1 VSVASAVVDD
11 EAIDGQA
18 AAALPALTMV
28 FLRGRSFMVEIQR
41 TALLIEATLQPV
53 FRETAGVV
61 LELSEDG
68 VAELL
73 VEIRSLKGEGI
84 EEDADASAGES
95 DLLGLAEESGAEA
108 LAAEL
113 GWDEEEIDKEPVVAG
128 TPP

>member
-1 VSVASAVVDD
+1 
-11 EAIDGQA
+11 
-18 AAALPALTMV
+18 
-28 FLRGRSFMVEIQR
+28 MVEIQR